1 MHFFRDQGSTDPTGG
16 GGGGAQIL
24 NFTPKYACTEN

>member
-1 MHFFRDQGSTDPTGG
+1 MHFFRDQGSTDPTG